1 MRIKFNPKFY
11 DFIKQIYLIWIL
23 LIPDFNV
30 KSTNWYKVFEAI
42 AIFDLFV
49 AVSAVLLGYS

>member
-30 KSTNWYKVFEAI
+30 KSTNWYKVFKAI
-42 AIFDLFV
+42 AIFDLFF